1 MAKSA
6 AVVLNGRIEDPA
18 YYEKKLEGAD
28 ITLAADGGAEL
39 FLRLD
44 TAPDYVIGDFDSLDE
59 VKIDSLKNMGAELIK
74 HPVEKDET
82 DAELCLDFMKE
93 KGVEEAV
100 LLASL
105 GGRIDQELAN
115 IFLLEYSFKLG
126 ISSVIREKEVE
137 VGLIF
142 NHRIITGEKGSRL
155 SLLPLDSRVK
165 NISIS
170 GCKYT
175 AENLDMN
182 RYKTRGLS
190 NKITEHR
197 AEITLDDGIL
207 IYIIDSSKTVRGE

>member
-1 MAKSA
+1 MFKSA
-6 AVVLNGRIEDPA
+6 AVVLNGRIEDPD
-18 YYEKKLEGAD
+18 YYEQKLEGAD
-28 ITLAADGGAEL
+28 MTLAADGGAEL

-59 VKIDSLKNMGAELIK
+59 VKIDALKNMGAELIK

-93 KGVEEAV
+93 KGIEEAV

-105 GGRIDQELAN
+105 GGRIDQQLAN

-126 ISSVIREKEVE
+126 IRAVIREKKVE

-142 NHRIITGEKGSRL
+142 DHRIIEGEKDSRL
-155 SLLPLDSRVK
+155 SLLPLDSCVK
-165 NISIS
+165 NISIA

-175 AENLDMN
+175 AENLDLN
-182 RYKTRGLS
+182 RYKTRGIS
-190 NKITEHR
+190 NKIIEQR
-197 AEITLDDGIL
+197 AEITIDDGIL
-207 IYIIDSSKTVRGE
+207 IYIIDSSKQ